1 MKDAR
6 EAADYFYLDPFTG
19 AISIKQTLAQS
30 KVNDTYVVS
39 PLVLLYASK
48 SLQQHAAE
56 NKEYFVVI
64 IVQAYIL

>member
-19 AISIKQTLAQS
+19 AISIKQTLAQN

-39 PLVLLYASK
+39 PLFLLYASK
-48 SLQQHAAE
+48 SLQQACCIEQRIFGGCNCA
-56 NKEYFVVI
+56 VV
-64 IVQAYIL
+64 